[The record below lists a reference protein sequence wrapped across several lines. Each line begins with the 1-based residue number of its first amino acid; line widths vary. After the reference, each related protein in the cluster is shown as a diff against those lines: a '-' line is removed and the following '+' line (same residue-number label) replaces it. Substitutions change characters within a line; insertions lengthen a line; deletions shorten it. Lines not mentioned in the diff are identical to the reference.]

1 MLETDADLITKIEAL
16 LAEALAVQH
25 EQTVDLCRR
34 ALGDPP
40 DAAAFDQAVQMIR
53 HGAPW
58 HVATG

>member
-1 MLETDADLITKIEAL
+1 MAENTAELITKIERL
-16 LAEALAVQH
+16 LDEALAVQH
-25 EQTVDLCRR
+25 DQTIDLCRR

-58 HVATG
+58 HAPG